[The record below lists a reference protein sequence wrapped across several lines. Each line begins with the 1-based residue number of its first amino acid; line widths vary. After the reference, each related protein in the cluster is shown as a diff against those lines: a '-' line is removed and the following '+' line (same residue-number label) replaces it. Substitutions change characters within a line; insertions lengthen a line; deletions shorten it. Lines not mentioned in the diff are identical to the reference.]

1 MRILLNTTRS
11 AGRMKSLVPIL
22 QSQNVRIVR
31 SSFKLT
37 VSLLAGS
44 GLLDA
49 TTAVSF
55 SLTEDSPVNS
65 WRSQFTGGRGVNAA
79 AFFE

>member
-1 MRILLNTTRS
+1 
-11 AGRMKSLVPIL
+11 
-22 QSQNVRIVR
+22 
-31 SSFKLT
+31 
-37 VSLLAGS
+37 
-44 GLLDA
+44 LLDA